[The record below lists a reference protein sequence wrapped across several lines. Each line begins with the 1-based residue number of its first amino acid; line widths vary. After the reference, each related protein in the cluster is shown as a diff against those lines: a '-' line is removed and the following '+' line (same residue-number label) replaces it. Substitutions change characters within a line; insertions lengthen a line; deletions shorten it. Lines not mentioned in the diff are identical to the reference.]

1 MSRLKWLLLLSV
13 FNAVGMALIF
23 VAAEILLAVAGVH
36 PYSGDTRLR
45 VFDQHEVAVADAL
58 DGVYAG
64 LGARARK
71 IRGTKLWTYVPVRSE
86 HYNANSLGFRGPEP
100 SPRADPNELR
110 IAVLGGSTVWGSM
123 VADRDTMPARL
134 ETVLRAAL
142 PSRNIH
148 VYNLGIEGFA
158 LEQEIALAER
168 LHDAVDPDALVFYDF
183 FNDARLAYQGNFEL
197 PVFDRD
203 EGTYLAQREGPLWQ
217 RLRNAKEWLAGNSR
231 VYRVIERVVRGLR
244 SHPLPD
250 AVFEERLSRLVA
262 GYRERIA
269 AVTAHERARGI
280 PVWAFVQPSIVTKQR
295 SSEVEQGIY
304 TEWIENYPGFDRF
317 FVRGAQQAAAADDD
331 LPIFDLSQLFAAV
344 GEPLYW
350 DCAHVDPDAN
360 QRIAEAIG
368 RELAPRLPRI

>member
-1 MSRLKWLLLLSV
+1 
-13 FNAVGMALIF
+13 
-23 VAAEILLAVAGVH
+23 
-36 PYSGDTRLR
+36 
-45 VFDQHEVAVADAL
+45 
-58 DGVYAG
+58 
-64 LGARARK
+64 
-71 IRGTKLWTYVPVRSE
+71 
-86 HYNANSLGFRGPEP
+86 
-100 SPRADPNELR
+100 
-110 IAVLGGSTVWGSM
+110 

-142 PSRNIH
+142 PGRNIN

-183 FNDARLAYQGNFEL
+183 FNDARLAYEGKFEL
-197 PVFDRD
+197 PVFDQD
-203 EGTYLAQREGPLWQ
+203 EGTYLAERESPLAQ
-217 RLRNAKEWLAGNSR
+217 HLRNAKEWLAGNSR
-231 VYRVIERVVRGLR
+231 VYRVIERAVRDLR
-244 SHPLPD
+244 SDPLPD

-269 AVTAHERARGI
+269 AITARERARGI

-295 SSEVEQGIY
+295 TTEVEQGIY

-317 FVRGAQQAAAADDD
+317 FVRGTQQAAARGDD
-331 LPIFDLSQLFAAV
+331 LPIFDLSGLFAAV

-350 DCAHVDPDAN
+350 DCAHVTPRAN
-360 QRIAEAIG
+360 QQIAEAIA